1 MRAEESIMRKILLTL
16 VAALSLTAATLAAP
30 KPAEARCYGCWVG
43 AGVAAGVLAGAAI
56 ANAGAYGAPAYYS
69 GYGPYQPAY
78 YGGYYRPYYGY
89 YGPRYYAPRYYA
101 PRSYGYY
108 APRYYAPR
116 YGYGYYRPYGRY
128 GYAW

>member
-1 MRAEESIMRKILLTL
+1 MRKILLTL
-16 VAALSLTAATLAAP
+16 VAAASLTAATLGAP

-43 AGVAAGVLAGAAI
+43 AGVAAGVLTGAAI
-56 ANAGAYGAPAYYS
+56 ANAGYYSAPAYYS
-69 GYGPYQPAY
+69 GYGPYQPVY

-89 YGPRYYAPRYYA
+89 YGPRYYAPRYYYG

>member
-1 MRAEESIMRKILLTL
+1 MRKIMLTL
-16 VAALSLTAATLAAP
+16 VAAASLAAATLAAP

-43 AGVAAGVLAGAAI
+43 AGVAASVIAGAAI
-56 ANAGAYGAPAYYS
+56 ANAGYYGAPAYYG
-69 GYGPYQPAY
+69 GYAPYQPVY

-89 YGPRYYAPRYYA
+89 YAPRYYA
-101 PRSYGYY
+101 PRAYGYY

-116 YGYGYYRPYGRY
+116 YGYGYRYGYRPYGRY